1 MKDCAAGHR
10 PIVGGMRL
18 SFVILT
24 AAWIAGFAA
33 QALAQAPGV
42 PVESADPRSN
52 AALLEKLA
60 TLREAGKGLDVPAA
74 KAALEKPSPEILP
87 QLPAGRTT
95 PLRPAEVWQAAQRSR
110 LRVGWHYLCHK
121 CDHWH
126 VNLAGGYPVTAD
138 GVVATCFHVAEPGEE
153 IREGRLVVVDAE
165 GAVYPVTS
173 VIARSR
179 AMDACLLRAEGLK
192 CEPLPLNDQVRPG
205 DQAFLLSS
213 PLGVEGYFTEG
224 MVNRFFRTARKDRR
238 GGTEKDQNDLLRM
251 NVSTDWAPGSSGSP
265 VLDVCGNAIGHV
277 ASISHLGEGKNS
289 TGKSVAHLTLH
300 EAIPARCIRI
310 LIADAAVDAARPP
323 EPFTM
328 DQLHAAL
335 EAGNFDRAAEIADAL
350 TKDMQEK
357 SDGEGDI
364 RDPGDE
370 NFETAHQLR
379 WARLTI
385 AAGQKREADAVSLAV
400 ALAEMHPDQGPLL
413 NDIAW
418 KLVTSFQPPSAATLT
433 EAEKMARRSG
443 EVLQHRDPAA
453 ADTLARVLFL
463 QDKKEEAVKLQ
474 EEAVNLAEGD
484 LKAALQK
491 TLDAYREG
499 KLP

>member
-1 MKDCAAGHR
+1 
-10 PIVGGMRL
+10 MRL
-18 SFVILT
+18 FIVILT
-24 AAWIAGFAA
+24 AAGLAGSAA
-33 QALAQAPGV
+33 RAPAQAPGV
-42 PVESADPRSN
+42 PVESSEPRQN
-52 AALLEKLA
+52 AELLEKLA
-60 TLREAGKGLDVPAA
+60 ALREAGKGLDVPAA
-74 KAALEKPSPEILP
+74 KAALEKPAPEILA

-95 PLRPAEVWQAAQRSR
+95 PLRPAEVWEAAQRSR

-173 VIARSR
+173 IIARSR

-224 MVNRFFRTARKDRR
+224 MVNRFFRTDRKDGRRR
-238 GGTEKDQNDLLRM
+238 GRVSDESHLLRM
-251 NVSTDWAPGSSGSP
+251 NVSTDWAPGSSGSA
-265 VLDVCGNAIGHV
+265 VLDICGNAIGHV

-289 TGKSVAHLTLH
+289 TGKSVAHITLH
-300 EAIPARCIRI
+300 EAIPARCIRE
-310 LIADAAVDAARPP
+310 LIGNAAVDAAKPP
-323 EPFTM
+323 ETFTM
-328 DQLHAAL
+328 DQLHAAM
-335 EAGNFDRAAEIADAL
+335 EAENFDRAAEIADAL
-350 TKDMQEK
+350 TNAPEEK
-357 SDGEGDI
+357 KDGEGAQSVASE
-364 RDPGDE
+364 E
-370 NFETAHQLR
+370 NAETTRQLN
-379 WARLTI
+379 WARLII
-385 AAGQKREADAVSLAV
+385 AAGQKRETDAGTIAADLAGKCQ
-400 ALAEMHPDQGPLL
+400 DQGQIL
-413 NDIAW
+413 NEIAW

-433 EAEKMARRSG
+433 EAEKIARRSV
-443 EVLQHRDPAA
+443 EVFQHRDPAA

-463 QDKKEEAVKLQ
+463 QEKKEEAIRLQ
-474 EEAVNLAEGD
+474 EEAVNLSEGD
-484 LKAALQK
+484 LKQALQK

-499 KLP
+499 KLPEA